1 MLSLGDFGDG
11 FLGLEDGRS
20 RRIAALNVPAVF
32 PSDSRC
38 WVIAYGEAPGPRG
51 AGVSGIPFW
60 GDGAGV
66 PLYRALAG
74 AGLVEVP
81 EAAWE
86 EWDGARFVRESL
98 FPIFRGAAL
107 SNAYPMCPTDDGVH
121 FRTPRP
127 PEVKAR
133 SNVDR
138 IRSELVR
145 ARELGVVKVVTMGR
159 IAAGVVQP
167 LAVEQ
172 GLALEAFPHPSSQ
185 GLLMAA
191 PGKGKGMRLDDLR
204 REWGERL
211 LLVLNEARLGVV
223 GKE

>member
-1 MLSLGDFGDG
+1 MLSVGDLEAGLPG
-11 FLGLEDGRS
+11 FWEGRK
-20 RRIAALNVPAVF
+20 RRIAAVTVPAVF
-32 PSDSRC
+32 PATGRC

-81 EAAWE
+81 AEAWGD
-86 EWDGARFVRESL
+86 WDGTRFVREGL
-98 FPIFRGAAL
+98 FPTFRGAAL
-107 SNAYPMCPTDDGVH
+107 SNAYPMCPTDDGVR
-121 FRTPRP
+121 FRAPRP
-127 PEVKAR
+127 PEVKSTA
-133 SNVDR
+133 NVER
-138 IRSELVR
+138 IRGELIR
-145 ARELGVVKVVTMGR
+145 ARQAGVVKVVTMGR

-167 LAVEQ
+167 IAVEQ
-172 GLALEAFPHPSSQ
+172 GLTVEAFPHPSSQ

-211 LLVLNEARLGVV
+211 LGVLVEARGGV
-223 GKE
+223 